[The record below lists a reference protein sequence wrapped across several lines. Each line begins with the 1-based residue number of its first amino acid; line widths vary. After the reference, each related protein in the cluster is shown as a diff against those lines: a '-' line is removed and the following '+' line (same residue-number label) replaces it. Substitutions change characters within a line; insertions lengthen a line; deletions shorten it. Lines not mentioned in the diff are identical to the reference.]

1 MIEFSIEKAEKYLKA
16 KEYIKALSVLKII
29 LKDEPDK
36 INAIRM
42 SVKIYTKLAKYEKA
56 IKILQNVLELHPDYT
71 WVFISLG
78 SLYKII
84 GEYDKAIK
92 IYTNL
97 SKTYSKNTKIPLRL
111 AELYNKNMNYDKAI
125 EYLEKYIDHHPSD
138 SIAWF
143 ELGRGHKEKNDIM
156 NFRDAFSNAMSIELS
171 LIEKKKRAVVVEL
184 GIERPTPKIRK
195 SPLPNCLLCCVI
207 FLAVIIGGFFI
218 IPGGIFIPGL
228 LIGFIPIP
236 VIFLLLLFL
245 WRWSVKAERERWEK
259 WEKSKNEPKIL
270 IPSYTLPKPKQNPE
284 VVGAWQKLI
293 NFYLISKNH
302 EKVIK
307 LCDYAILAL
316 PLESRL
322 YLTLGLAYLNINF
335 YSKAIEVF
343 KKGIEI
349 DSENTTLINHL
360 GRTYLRSKEYIN
372 AELTLESSLAID
384 SDNLKA
390 LILYCQILFKSKKYE
405 DSSIYFTE
413 ALNRIDLYIEKHLKN
428 RFPKIKFPL
437 KVNVIY
443 TSKDLITYGNFSS
456 ELSDFSKLISYK
468 LQISYELGLA
478 FIYLGEHDKVKELAK
493 DSLNV
498 MEYSGAYNLL
508 VIVNF
513 YGENYQKSIENCIK
527 SLEINDRNKW
537 LRPWLISAYF
547 ESGDTQKALEIAY
560 LILQDE
566 PEDELIWNQL
576 GYIYSKTGE
585 YEKATEVLNRAI
597 QINYKLGQ
605 PWSNLG
611 YIEYKKGNYEQALEY
626 IKKAIKKD
634 PDYPR
639 AYYYLAKVLYSQ
651 GKADEALVY
660 CNECLKINPNSK
672 DAYILK
678 DKIKS

>member
-1 MIEFSIEKAEKYLKA
+1 MSEISIKKAEIYLEA
-16 KEYIKALSVLKII
+16 KEYIKALSVLKTI

-42 SVKIYTKLAKYEKA
+42 SVKIYTELAKYEKA
-56 IKILQNVLELHPDYT
+56 IKILQNVLELNPDYT
-71 WVFISLG
+71 WAIFSLG
-78 SLYKII
+78 KLYKII

-92 IYTNL
+92 IYAAL
-97 SKTYSKNTKIPLRL
+97 LKIYPKNPKISIKL
-111 AELYNKNMNYDKAI
+111 AELYNKNEEFDTAT
-125 EYLEKYIDHHPSD
+125 EYLEIYFDYDNSD

-143 ELGRGHKEKNDIM
+143 ESGRWYKEKNDLI

-171 LIEKKKRAVVVEL
+171 LIEKKMRAVEL
-184 GIERPTPKIRK
+184 GIEKPTPKIRK
-195 SPLPNCLLCCVI
+195 SPLPNCFLCCVI

-236 VIFLLLLFL
+236 VIFLLCLFL

-259 WEKSKNEPKIL
+259 WEKSKNEPKNL
-270 IPSYTLPKPKQNPE
+270 IPSYTLPKQNPE
-284 VVGAWQKLI
+284 VLGAWQKLI

-302 EKVIK
+302 EEVIK
-307 LCDYAILAL
+307 LCEYATLAL
-316 PLESRL
+316 PLESSL
-322 YLTLGLAYLNINF
+322 YLTLGKAYNSINF
-335 YSKAIEVF
+335 YSKAIEIF
-343 KKGIEI
+343 KKGIEK
-349 DSENTTLINHL
+349 DSENTTLINNL
-360 GRTYLRSKEYIN
+360 GRTYLKSKEYAN
-372 AELTLESSLAID
+372 AELTLESSLTID
-384 SDNLKA
+384 SDNLMS
-390 LILYCQILFKSKKYE
+390 LILYCQILYKSKKYE
-405 DSSIYFTE
+405 DSSIYFTK
-413 ALNRIDLYIEKHLKN
+413 ALNRIDLYIDKYLN
-428 RFPKIKFPL
+428 RFPKVKFPL
-437 KVNVIY
+437 KGNIIH
-443 TSKDLITYGNFSS
+443 TSKDLITSESVSS
-456 ELSDFSKLISYK
+456 RLSDFSKYISYK
-468 LQISYELGLA
+468 TQISYELGLA
-478 FIYLGEHDKVKELAK
+478 FLYLGEHDKVKELAK
-493 DSLNV
+493 ESLYVTENA
-498 MEYSGAYNLL
+498 GAYILL
-508 VIVNF
+508 AIANF

-537 LRPWLISAYF
+537 LRPWLISAHF
-547 ESGDTQKALEIAY
+547 ESGDTQKALEIAN

-585 YEKATEVLNRAI
+585 YEKATEVLNKAI

-639 AYYYLAKVLYSQ
+639 AYYYFAKVLYSQ

-660 CNECLKINPNSK
+660 CNECLKINPNFK
-672 DAYILK
+672 DAYLLRE
-678 DKIKS
+678 KIKS